1 MGVASD
7 RTRPGSVH
15 ELGDRHHQRTRE
27 RRHGPFRRVA
37 RGRAGGGPRALA
49 AIAKT
54 ILISI
59 PIGIAFFIG
68 LLSIAVGG
76 DLGWWAIV
84 GLGTLIG
91 LIAAAL
97 FGVLAGV
104 VLNSE
109 KLDEVD
115 HDVDRG
121 GAHDAA

>member
-1 MGVASD
+1 MSSEIAITNEHGSDDTSRFDASLAA
-7 RTRPGSVH
+7 
-15 ELGDRHHQRTRE
+15 ELAAE
-27 RRHGPFRRVA
+27 RSLVR
-37 RGRAGGGPRALA
+37 

-54 ILISI
+54 ILICI
-59 PIGIAFFIG
+59 PIGIVFFIG
-68 LLSIAVGG
+68 LLAIAVGG
-76 DLGWWAIV
+76 DLAWWAII

-104 VLNSE
+104 VLNAE

-121 GAHDAA
+121 AA